1 MIKFGTDGWRA
12 VIADEFTFDRVYVVA
27 KAIGT
32 YLREK
37 EGEGGKGIFV
47 GYDTRFLADEF
58 GRVSAHALREEG
70 LDVKISPSF
79 IPTPVT
85 AFCVKHFNLKGAVM
99 ITASHNP
106 PMYCGIKF
114 IPHYAGPAFPEITSS
129 IEKFIT
135 SLETKTFFS
144 LEMAR
149 ADFPSLDPF
158 PEYKSHLISLADKEA
173 IRRSRLK
180 VVLDP
185 SFGAGISVFEEI
197 FKPLGVETVV
207 INNYRDPYF
216 GGDLPDPSPR
226 RLKKLAEVVKRE
238 NAQLGLSLDGDGDR
252 FGVVDEEGNVFNTNE
267 MLSIIAYHLLKNK
280 NERGTLVR
288 TVATTH
294 LLDRIATSFGVDS
307 RETPVGFKYIAREM
321 LENNV
326 LLGGEESGGLSLGKH
341 LPEKDGLL
349 ASLLVTEVYAYEKKP
364 LGKVLQ
370 EIWKKF
376 GQLVSR
382 RWDVPFPSQKRDEVV
397 KLLKEDPPSQISGK
411 KVEEIRRIDGVKTI
425 FGDGSWFLMR
435 LSGTEPLVRVYVES
449 SSQKEVEEIASF
461 ALNYLS
467 IQEEK

>member
-12 VIADEFTFDRVYVVA
+12 IIADEFTFDRVYVVA
-27 KAIGT
+27 KAIGN
-32 YLREK
+32 YLKEK
-37 EGEGGKGIFV
+37 KRGKGKGIFV

-70 LDVKISPSF
+70 LDVKVSPSF

-85 AFCVKHFNLKGAVM
+85 AFCVKHFNLEGAVM

-129 IEKFIT
+129 IEKFIGNLEAKT
-135 SLETKTFFS
+135 SFS
-144 LEMAR
+144 LEMVK

-158 PEYKSHLISLADKEA
+158 PEYKSHLISLVDKEA
-173 IRRSRLK
+173 IKRSGLK

-216 GGDLPDPSPR
+216 GGDLPDPSPK
-226 RLKKLAEVVKRE
+226 RLKKLADVVKRE

-252 FGVVDEEGNVFNTNE
+252 FGVVDEEGNIFNTNE

-280 NERGTLVR
+280 NEKGTLVR

-294 LLDRIATSFGVDS
+294 LLDRIASSFGVGS
-307 RETPVGFKYIAREM
+307 KETPVGFKYIAREM
-321 LENNV
+321 LEDNV

-349 ASLLVTEVYAYEKKP
+349 ASLLVAEVYAYEKKP
-364 LGKVLQ
+364 LGKVLK

-382 RWDVPFPSQKRDEVV
+382 RWDMPFPSQKRNEVV
-397 KLLKEDPPSQISGK
+397 KLLKKELPSQISGR
-411 KVEEIRRIDGVKTI
+411 KVEEVRRIDGVKAI
-425 FGDGSWFLMR
+425 FSDGSWFLMR
-435 LSGTEPLVRVYVES
+435 PSGTEPLVRVYVES
-449 SSQKEVEEIASF
+449 SSQEAVEEIASF

-467 IQEEK
+467 IHEEK

>member
-27 KAIGT
+27 KAIGN
-32 YLREK
+32 YLKEKK
-37 EGEGGKGIFV
+37 EGKGKGIFV

-85 AFCVKHFNLKGAVM
+85 AFCVKHFKLKGAVM

-114 IPHYAGPAFPEITSS
+114 IPYYAGPAFPEITSS
-129 IEKFIT
+129 IEEFIGNLESKT
-135 SLETKTFFS
+135 SFS

-149 ADFPSLDPF
+149 TDFPSLDPF
-158 PEYKSHLISLADKEA
+158 PEYKNHLISLVDKEA
-173 IRRSRLK
+173 IKKSGLK

-197 FKPLGVETVV
+197 FKSLGVETVI
-207 INNYRDPYF
+207 INNHRDPYF
-216 GGDLPDPSPR
+216 GGDLPDPSPK
-226 RLKKLAEVVKRE
+226 RLRKLAEIVKRE
-238 NAQLGLSLDGDGDR
+238 KAQLGLSLDGDGDR

-280 NERGTLVR
+280 NEKGTLVR

-294 LLDRIATSFGVDS
+294 LLDRIASSFGVDS
-307 RETPVGFKYIAREM
+307 KETPVGFKYIAREM
-321 LENNV
+321 LEDNV

-349 ASLLVTEVYAYEKKP
+349 ASLLVAEVYAYERKL
-364 LGKVLQ
+364 LGKVLR
-370 EIWKKF
+370 EIWEKF

-382 RWDVPFPSQKRDEVV
+382 RWDVPFSFQKRDKVK
-397 KLLKEDPPSQISGK
+397 KLLSEEIPSRISGK
-411 KVEEIRRIDGVKTI
+411 KVEEVRRIDGVKAI
-425 FGDGSWFLMR
+425 FDDGSWFLMR

-461 ALNYLS
+461 ALSYLS
-467 IQEEK
+467 IPEEK